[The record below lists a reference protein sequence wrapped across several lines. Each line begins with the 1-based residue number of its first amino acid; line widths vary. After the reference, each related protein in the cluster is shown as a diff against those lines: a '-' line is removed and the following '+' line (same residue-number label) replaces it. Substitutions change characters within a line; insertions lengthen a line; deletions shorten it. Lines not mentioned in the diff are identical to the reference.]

1 VTNAAATPATNQAA
15 VLHGLGG
22 QDGRL
27 DVVLIHG
34 FGADR
39 LSWLANAPDLF
50 DAFKMW
56 AVDLPGHGEAEPLSG
71 DTSLAGLADAVIA
84 ALDPLG
90 PNPFHL
96 VGHSLGGAIA
106 IEMAAR
112 VPERIRSISLIA
124 PAGLGKG
131 VDGDF
136 LELFPQLREA
146 DDALALL
153 QRLVTRPRLI
163 NPPMVAHVLKHLE
176 KPGRR
181 TALAAAALALRAIE
195 TDLADA
201 VAAVGKS
208 DIPRMTIWGAADT
221 INPLDPEKLAA
232 FGGEQH
238 IVAAAGH
245 MPQIEDFKAVNGW
258 LRTFLTAHS

>member
-1 VTNAAATPATNQAA
+1 MTSA
-15 VLHGLGG
+15 VLHRLGG
-22 QDGRL
+22 KDGRP

-50 DAFKMW
+50 DAFRIS

-71 DTSLAGLADAVIA
+71 DVSLAGLADAVIA

-90 PNPFHL
+90 PDPFHL

-106 IEMAAR
+106 LEIAAR
-112 VPERIRSISLIA
+112 APARVRSLSLIA

-136 LELFPQLREA
+136 LELFPQLRDA

-181 TALAAAALALRAIE
+181 AALASAALALRAIE
-195 TDLADA
+195 TALADA

-221 INPLDPEKLAA
+221 INPLDPDKLAV
-232 FGGEQH
+232 FGGAQH

-245 MPQIEDFKAVNGW
+245 MPQIEDFKSVNGW
-258 LRTFLTAHS
+258 LKAFLTAHS